1 MKVDRVLLGVS
12 ATEVEDGSGVSLVEA
27 LVGLP
32 SRSILLGSCGN
43 RGLSAYG
50 LKMPSENA

>member
-27 LVGLP
+27 LVGLS

-43 RGLSAYG
+43 GGLSTYE
-50 LKMPSENA
+50 LKMSSENA